1 MNRELFDFIAACP
14 TPFQAV
20 AHISSLLDN
29 AGYTRL
35 CEGTAWDLTSGG
47 KYYVV
52 RNESSLIA
60 FRLPRQDFTGFT
72 LAAAHCDSP
81 CLRIKENTELAS
93 AGYMKLSTEVYG
105 GMLRSTWADRP
116 LSAAGRVLV
125 KTEKGIATRLV
136 DFKEPCAVIPNVAIH
151 LNRKANE
158 EGHWNPA
165 VDLVPI
171 FGTEAEKGTFNARV
185 AALAGTAPED
195 ILSTEMF
202 LYNPEQGTAWGDMI
216 SAPRLDDLQC
226 AFAVVKAFLAGKE
239 TTAVPL
245 CCIFDNEEVGSGT
258 KQGACSTFLPDVLV
272 RICDARDKSPA
283 AYRQALANSF
293 LVSCD
298 NGHAVH
304 PNHPEL
310 ADPNHSV
317 RPNGGVVIKYNA
329 SQRYMT
335 DGVSAAVFA
344 DLCRQAGVPVQRYA
358 NRADMPGG
366 STLGN
371 LVNTQAAMNGVDIGL
386 AQLAMHSCWES
397 AGARDT
403 EYLVKALTEVYS
415 RAFVLEENGTLAY

>member
-14 TPFQAV
+14 TPFQAA
-20 AHISSLLDN
+20 AHIGKLLDE

-35 CEGTAWDLTSGG
+35 CEGDEWSLVPGG

-52 RNESSLIA
+52 RNESAVIA
-60 FRLPRQDFTGFT
+60 FRLPRLDFSGFT

-81 CLRIKENTELAS
+81 CLRIKENAELAS
-93 AGYMKLSTEVYG
+93 AGYMKLSTEIYG

-125 KTEKGIATRLV
+125 KTDTGIATRLI
-136 DFKEPCAVIPNVAIH
+136 DFAEPCAVIPNVAIH

-158 EGHWNPA
+158 EGNWNPA
-165 VDLVPI
+165 VDLVPML
-171 FGTEAEKGTFNARV
+171 GTEAEKGAFIARV
-185 AALAGTAPED
+185 AELAGVAPED
-195 ILSTEMF
+195 ILSTELF
-202 LYNPEQGTAWGDMI
+202 LYNPQRGVEWGDMI
-216 SAPRLDDLQC
+216 SGPRLDDLQC

-239 TTAVPL
+239 TTAVPV

-272 RICDARDKSPA
+272 RISEACGKSPA
-283 AYRQALANSF
+283 EYRRALANSF
-293 LVSCD
+293 LASCD

-329 SQRYMT
+329 NQKYMT
-335 DGVSAAVFA
+335 DGVSAAVFT
-344 DLCRQAGVPVQRYA
+344 DLCKQAGVPVQRYA

-386 AQLAMHSCWES
+386 AQLAMHSAWES
-397 AGARDT
+397 AGAKDT
-403 EYLVKALTEVYS
+403 EYMVKALTEVYS
-415 RAFVLEENGTLAY
+415 RAFLLKDNGVLDY